1 MKEKSAYEA
10 FFDNTQDIQC
20 IICLDAYVLE
30 YYVCDCRV
38 RVERSYNG
46 KFRVSIIAND
56 ENGNRISQKR
66 FDNTWK
72 EKNIYN
78 QAIVKKFVSGDFFIN
93 NKPCS

>member
-1 MKEKSAYEA
+1 MKEKSPYEA

-30 YYVCDCRV
+30 YYICDCRV
-38 RVERSYNG
+38 RVERLYNS
-46 KFRVSIIAND
+46 KFNISIIAYD

-72 EKNIYN
+72 EKNVYS
-78 QAIVKKFVSGDFFIN
+78 QAIYQKFISGYFF
-93 NKPCS
+93 PES